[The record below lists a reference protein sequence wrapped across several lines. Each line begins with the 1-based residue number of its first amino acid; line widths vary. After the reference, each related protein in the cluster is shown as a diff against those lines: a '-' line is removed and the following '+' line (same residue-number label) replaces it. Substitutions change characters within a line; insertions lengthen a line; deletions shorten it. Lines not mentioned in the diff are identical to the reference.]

1 MITGLEGCAA
11 YLDDVIVTGSTL
23 EEHSNNVQALFK
35 RIADCGFRVRMEKCS
50 FAKPEIK
57 FLGHVVSRDGRP
69 PDLEKIEAIA
79 EMPAPKD
86 PKQLKSFL
94 GMISYYS
101 SFVPEMRSMRGPLD
115 DLERED
121 KFVWTAEHQKV
132 LEKLKKVLQS
142 DLLLTHFDPGLD
154 IVVAADACDYGVG
167 AVISH
172 RFPNGTEKAIAH
184 ASRSLTKA
192 EKNYGQIEKE
202 ALALVFGVR
211 KFHRYIYG
219 RRFLL
224 LTDHKPLLSIFG
236 SKVGISAY
244 SANRLQRWELVLLA
258 YDFVIEYRRSTHF
271 GQADAL
277 SRLIASKKL
286 PEDEDIV
293 IAKIEQDVRAV
304 QGDVI
309 RHLPVTKE
317 DIRPAIISF
326 SMRPFCFVVKLFGFY
341 ERLIKSFVLQLL
353 CHLH

>member
-1 MITGLEGCAA
+1 
-11 YLDDVIVTGSTL
+11 
-23 EEHSNNVQALFK
+23 
-35 RIADCGFRVRMEKCS
+35 MEKCS

-57 FLGHVVSRDGRP
+57 FLGCVVSRADRRP
-69 PDLEKIEAIA
+69 DPEKIKAIA

-132 LEKLKKVLQS
+132 LEKIKKMLQS
-142 DLLLTHFDPGLD
+142 GLLLMHFDPGLD
-154 IVVAADACDYGVG
+154 IVIAADTCDYGVG

-236 SKVGISAY
+236 SKVGISAH
-244 SANRLQRWELVLLA
+244 SANRLQSWELVCLRMTLLP
-258 YDFVIEYRRSTHF
+258 STGALPTLAKLMPCPVSSLQRNCLRMKTLSSLRLKKMSGHSKAMSSDTCQSQKRIF
-271 GQADAL
+271 GGWPNKIL
-277 SRLIASKKL
+277 S
-286 PEDEDIV
+286 
-293 IAKIEQDVRAV
+293 
-304 QGDVI
+304 
-309 RHLPVTKE
+309 
-317 DIRPAIISF
+317 
-326 SMRPFCFVVKLFGFY
+326 
-341 ERLIKSFVLQLL
+341 
-353 CHLH
+353 